1 MLARLDVRDA
11 RTDLADRLGIGP
23 HRGGPDTAVADS
35 VAAIVEAVRERGDAA
50 VREFTERFDG
60 AELDRFRVTNDECRA
75 AVEATPPEV
84 RDALEVAAG
93 RINEYHQKQ
102 IGQPPAAYSADGV
115 TVNNILPGYTRTE
128 RLVDLIDFLAEKEN
142 ITSDKVKARW
152 ESEIPMRRLG
162 EPSEFAALAA
172 FLVSERASYIT
183 GSSIAVDGGWIKS
196 LF

>member
-60 AELDRFRVTNDECRA
+60 AALDRFRVTNDECRA

-84 RDALEVAAG
+84 RDALEVAASATTMG
-93 RINEYHQKQ
+93 DLFTEVLH
-102 IGQPPAAYSADGV
+102 PATASH
-115 TVNNILPGYTRTE
+115 R
-128 RLVDLIDFLAEKEN
+128 RVDPA
-142 ITSDKVKARW
+142 
-152 ESEIPMRRLG
+152 
-162 EPSEFAALAA
+162 
-172 FLVSERASYIT
+172 ERARMGIT
-183 GSSIAVDGGWIKS
+183 DGTVRVSVGIEDPYDIVADIDRA
-196 LF
+196 LERI